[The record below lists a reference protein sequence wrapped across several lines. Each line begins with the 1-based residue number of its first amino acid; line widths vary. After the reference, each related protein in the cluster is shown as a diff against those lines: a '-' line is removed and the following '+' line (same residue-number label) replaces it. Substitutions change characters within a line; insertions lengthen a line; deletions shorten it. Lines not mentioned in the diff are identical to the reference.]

1 MGVFN
6 INIQDEQNRKMA
18 TTIIAVSTKAS
29 KLTLASIKNSIF
41 GVIKCW
47 NLKESLKTQQSLRFL
62 AKNNPSLQ
70 AINLEDTDLSKEDL
84 KIFKKIAKEC
94 GLKYSIAFNPE
105 KDKIT
110 FFFNSGKAE
119 VYEHVYNRLREEI
132 DKKKDVILEVEKE
145 PLKEKIKDKKIIL
158 ENMKKEK
165 VAKQKEP
172 MQL

>member
-1 MGVFN
+1 MEEV
-6 INIQDEQNRKMA
+6 IKVSIQDEQNKKILAISMN
-18 TTIIAVSTKAS
+18 AS
-29 KLTLASIKNSIF
+29 KLSIEAM
-41 GVIKCW
+41 
-47 NLKESLKTQQSLRFL
+47 KEMFKLFAKITKQSLNSQTKQPLRVL

-70 AINLEDTDLSKEDL
+70 SIKLEDTDLNKEDL
-84 KIFKKIAKEC
+84 KLFKNIAKDC

-132 DKKKDVILEVEKE
+132 DKKKDVILENAKE
-145 PLKEKIKDKKIIL
+145 PLKDKIKEKKTII
-158 ENMKKEK
+158 ENSKKEK

>member
-1 MGVFN
+1 M
-6 INIQDEQNRKMA
+6 Q
-18 TTIIAVSTKAS
+18 AS
-29 KLTLASIKNSIF
+29 KISINSIKETFKLINKF
-41 GVIKCW
+41 IKQGLDSRT
-47 NLKESLKTQQSLRFL
+47 NQPLRTL

-70 AINLEDTDLSKEDL
+70 AINLENTDLSKEDL

-132 DKKKDVILEVEKE
+132 DKKKDVLLEDEKE
-145 PLKEKIKDKKIIL
+145 PLKEKIKDKKSIL

-165 VAKQKEP
+165 VANQKEP